1 MANEFKIKKGLIVD
15 GDSTFSGSLES
26 TQAVTASFFTGSFS
40 GDGTNLTGITATP
53 AGSDTEIQFNNAGAL
68 GASSNFQL

>member
-40 GDGTNLTGITATP
+40 GDGTNLTGITAEWDLQ
-53 AGSDTEIQFNNAGAL
+53 SHRRY
-68 GASSNFQL
+68 